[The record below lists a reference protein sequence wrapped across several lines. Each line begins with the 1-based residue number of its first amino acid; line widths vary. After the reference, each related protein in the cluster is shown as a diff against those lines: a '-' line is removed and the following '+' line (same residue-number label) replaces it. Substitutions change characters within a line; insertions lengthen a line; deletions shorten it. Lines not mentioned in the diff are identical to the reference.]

1 MQTRQASGGGY
12 NIQDFPSLMEA
23 ADKMMI
29 KDAFSRLRLGLDKG
43 NDRLFVY
50 TTKQFTDKASFT
62 GDATFGY
69 SSLAIG
75 RDKDSHDFLQFYTKE
90 TYDEGEEEETTHLNI
105 GRHKDNGYMWR
116 QRSNDT
122 RALTTSDYRL
132 GGVDTGDGSVQK
144 INISQDEE
152 KLIIDEAR
160 GILAGHGPNAFDG
173 VWNRRFLH
181 DEEQYEN
188 ITNISLIG
196 TRTDMLN
203 FDDGSTTQNYIKMV
217 GVEALGTIY
226 EKLEFADSSNEVVN
240 TKITGPNDA
249 GT

>member
-1 MQTRQASGGGY
+1 MYAS
-12 NIQDFPSLMEA
+12 S
-23 ADKMMI
+23 
-29 KDAFSRLRLGLDKG
+29 
-43 NDRLFVY
+43 
-50 TTKQFTDKASFT
+50 
-62 GDATFGY
+62 
-69 SSLAIG
+69 
-75 RDKDSHDFLQFYTKE
+75 
-90 TYDEGEEEETTHLNI
+90 
-105 GRHKDNGYMWR
+105 
-116 QRSNDT
+116 
-122 RALTTSDYRL
+122 
-132 GGVDTGDGSVQK
+132 
-144 INISQDEE
+144 ISQDEE